1 MVTWK
6 RTSHLIAALAV
17 VAALTAC
24 GSQPL
29 TGTGATGTAPGTTAG
44 QSSPAATPGTPGT
57 PAGTPG
63 TPPGTA
69 GNSPAVVVHLTAGFS
84 PAAVRLRVGQQFL
97 LTISPSVKATVL
109 GTAGC
114 GSGTTWAAAGGLLSA
129 RCTSGGY
136 LYTAEHPG
144 TGTVSATVRPRCSPG
159 KMCPQWL
166 TGAQLHLTIS

>member
-29 TGTGATGTAPGTTAG
+29 TGTGATGTAPGAPAG
-44 QSSPAATPGTPGT
+44 QSSPAGTPGT

-63 TPPGTA
+63 TAPGRA

-97 LTISPSVKATVL
+97 LTISPSVKATGL
-109 GTAGC
+109 DTAGC
-114 GSGTTWAAAGGLLSA
+114 GSGTTWTAAGGLLSA

-144 TGTVSATVRPRCSPG
+144 TGIVSATVRPRCSPG

-166 TGAQLHLTIS
+166 TGAQLRLTIS